1 MLRVVLALGAFALF
15 GACAE
20 AGRPDRNGVDA
31 NGKQDGGK
39 PTDARP
45 VDAPTSMACSSSATC
60 ATATALGNISGD
72 TGLDMQTASGYQAAW
87 YSVRVTEDD
96 SGPLGVPM
104 VLDAKLVSP
113 ASASYDVYVYVNTGN
128 DVIECNTPAGTATRT
143 GTTDE
148 LRERWGETGTFAN
161 GNDDSRTV
169 SIEIRPTGTSCSAAN
184 PWQLT
189 LTGDD

>member
-1 MLRVVLALGAFALF
+1 VFRVVPVVAAFALV

-20 AGRPDRNGVDA
+20 AGKPDRNGVDA

-39 PTDARP
+39 AIDARP
-45 VDAPTSMACSSSATC
+45 ADAPSSMACASSATC
-60 ATATALGNISGD
+60 ATATALANISGD

-87 YSVRVTEDD
+87 YSVRVSEND
-96 SGPLGVPM
+96 SSPIGVPM
-104 VLDAKLVSP
+104 VLDARLVSP
-113 ASASYDVYVYVNTGN
+113 ATASYDVYVYVNKGN

-143 GTTDE
+143 GTSDE
-148 LRERWGETGTFAN
+148 LRETWGETGTFAN
-161 GNDDSRTV
+161 GADDSRTV

>member
-1 MLRVVLALGAFALF
+1 VVPAVAAFALL

-20 AGRPDRNGVDA
+20 AGKPDRNGVDA

-39 PTDARP
+39 PIDARP
-45 VDAPTSMACSSSATC
+45 ADAPSSMVCTSSATC
-60 ATATALGNISGD
+60 ATATSLANISGD
-72 TGLDMQTASGYQAAW
+72 TGLDMRTASGYQAAW

-96 SGPLGVPM
+96 SGPFGVQM

-113 ASASYDVYVYVNTGN
+113 ATASYDVYVYVNKGNDAIECTTPTGN
-128 DVIECNTPAGTATRT
+128 ATRT
-143 GTTDE
+143 GTSDE
-148 LRERWGETGTFAN
+148 LRETWGEGGTFSN

-189 LTGDD
+189 LTGDN